1 MATFLTEATIS
12 YPPTRLLSGRDAIGR
27 ESWSGLPQ
35 HCPVCCH
42 KTFVVKDLLRRCAN
56 CDHILPM
63 EFDEKL
69 KAPPRPSARAIRMFT
84 KTPAEDPD
92 LPHLLP
98 PPRLYRKQEAAA
110 AMPTEPLPEPPRRLH
125 TAPAG
130 SQRAFPAADVA
141 PYDDPFKSF
150 SFPPPPQMPDTTT
163 ESEAYLR
170 ASTAQP
176 LSARPAYNR
185 SHTTSV
191 ANKGALSHRRRSN
204 TEKFDTS
211 SLNTSPRA
219 IYAPILPA
227 AREAADA
234 VLKPKPPPPRKKTS
248 KFSARKDKSKPR
260 PRAKPPEASTLP
272 SDQMP
277 RHRSRVAR
285 VMSHVHVHV
294 HVHVARAHP

>member
-1 MATFLTEATIS
+1 MVGPS
-12 YPPTRLLSGRDAIGR
+12 
-27 ESWSGLPQ
+27 Q

-69 KAPPRPSARAIRMFT
+69 KAPPRPSAEPFACSRRRQPRTRTCRICFRRRA
-84 KTPAEDPD
+84 
-92 LPHLLP
+92 
-98 PPRLYRKQEAAA
+98 LYRKQEAAA

-227 AREAADA
+227 ARRR
-234 VLKPKPPPPRKKTS
+234 PMRYSSPNRRHR
-248 KFSARKDKSKPR
+248 ARR
-260 PRAKPPEASTLP
+260 RANSQRGRTNRSRGHAP
-272 SDQMP
+272 SRQSRP
-277 RHRSRVAR
+277 RHRR
-285 VMSHVHVHV
+285 
-294 HVHVARAHP
+294 